1 MCLQGNV
8 RLDNARI
15 QGQPSCFTARMEPD
29 GTYRCNT
36 TTVSTQD
43 EFEAAEM
50 LFTFVAQA
58 TPK

>member
-1 MCLQGNV
+1 
-8 RLDNARI
+8 
-15 QGQPSCFTARMEPD
+15 MEPE
-29 GTYRCNT
+29 GTYLCNT

-43 EFEAAEM
+43 QFEAAEM